1 MVMRCKCLLVACC
14 LAAFTVFADVVHVYE
29 QTEAGGVRVQIADR
43 MLDTGRNYKT
53 GAAPVKSG
61 WIFTHWT
68 ISTEQDFDSRDVWGR
83 AYDEAPFKL
92 YEETTLTAHYLPKT
106 QDTDGD
112 GFADGN
118 EIYWYGST
126 DVSPS
131 SDTDGDGF
139 TFSEEIANGTNPLM
153 ADLDIEGPIK
163 FVDGALNLYNPSNYG
178 AVVIRSEP
186 EGALF
191 TTLSEVYRPGVK
203 MATTSKGTYNPSS
216 TKFAYWSFN
225 GVRQADVWGRAV
237 DSMGVITDG
246 RAMEIIAVAAT
257 DYETRMKLYWYGD
270 ASVAMT
276 SDTDGDGLT
285 FAQELANGS
294 NPLMADGDIE
304 GPVKFADGEKL
315 QYNPYDYQPYTL
327 MSDPEGVLFPTT
339 NFYVRGGTKVN
350 IGTQGSSFT
359 YWKLNGVEQRDAW
372 GRAMDALSF
381 RMPSEAVT
389 VVAKSTA
396 DYETRMKLYWY
407 GTTEVEM
414 ASDTDGDGLT
424 FAQELA
430 NGSNPLMTDG
440 DIEGPVRYADTQL
453 HEANLQPYE
462 QVFGAV
468 VDEVYEEF
476 PMLGGAVTPTIVDID
491 GDGKLDIVVEAA
503 NGETIVY
510 LGCGSEGNP
519 EFVKTVWR
527 SEWAQ
532 ALAAARPR
540 SLDGLEF
547 DVKPPTDRLS
557 WSFAYV
563 DRDGVEDMLMS
574 DSEGRIW
581 YYKGIAARP
590 ESAPYQLPTTNYQL
604 QHKVWGGSFAGFA
617 EELRIAAVDWDD
629 DGDLDCLCGTAE
641 GKLMLLRDPK
651 VGRPTNLRA
660 FAGVDN
666 VLLTWDPNAQSR
678 IRGYRV
684 YRDAAVDGAQETRI
698 AEPQLPT
705 YRDYPPEIAD
715 YDYKVSGVSRFYT
728 AGNSTPV
735 ESESMATEAVRVS
748 LGKVAFRWSN
758 AAGFVG
764 DEIVVSLGV
773 DNSLN
778 LSGAGLSLKVSY
790 DKTALIPL
798 RVETSGLTED
808 VAFTQSASDGQWT
821 VSATGGE
828 IAAGRGTFL
837 SFVFSSPSVVTTGVA
852 LVSATL
858 TSVGGLPVPPIMPE
872 TDARVEIAVRT
883 PDEPPEDPTIVVPY
897 SRGDVDGNGRLE
909 KADLDLL
916 AKLMNGGP
924 NHKWSDDQLNAGDY
938 NNNGTLD
945 QDDRKL
951 MKDEFRKLGIVN
963 GGVKLEVLE

>member
-14 LAAFTVFADVVHVYE
+14 LVAFTVFAEVVHVYE
-29 QTEAGGVRVQIADR
+29 RTEAGGAMVLIADR

-68 ISTEQDFDSRDVWGR
+68 ISVQQDFSDRDAWGR

-112 GFADGN
+112 GFADGY

-131 SDTDGDGF
+131 SDTDGDGW
-139 TFSEEIANGTNPLM
+139 TFAQELANGTNPLM
-153 ADLDIEGPIK
+153 TDLDIEGPIK
-163 FVDGALNLYNPSNYG
+163 FVDGSLNLYNPSNYG

-203 MATTSKGTYNPSS
+203 MSTTSKGTYNPSS

-225 GVRQADVWGRAV
+225 GVRQADAWGRAV

-246 RAMEIIAVAAT
+246 SPMEIVAVAAT

-285 FAQELANGS
+285 FAQELANGT

-414 ASDTDGDGLT
+414 TSDTDGDGLT

-440 DIEGPVRYADTQL
+440 YIDGPVRYADTQL

-476 PMLGGAVTPTIVDID
+476 PTLGGAVTPTIVDID

-547 DVKPPTDRLS
+547 DVNPPADMLS
-557 WSFAYV
+557 WSFADV
-563 DRDGVEDMLMS
+563 DHDGVEDLLLS
-574 DSEGRIW
+574 DREGRIW
-581 YYKGIAARP
+581 YYKGAVREGADGAVL
-590 ESAPYQLPTTNYQL
+590 EL

-617 EELRIAAVDWDD
+617 EGLRIAAVDWDD

-651 VGRPTNLRA
+651 VGRPTNLKA

-666 VLLTWDPNAQSR
+666 VLLTWDPNQQSR

-684 YRDAAVDGAQETRI
+684 YRAGAKDENDGRDEKDWSLLSLPSLASLGLST
-698 AEPQLPT
+698 PLPT
-705 YRDYPPEIAD
+705 YRDYPPTVDD
-715 YDYKVSGVSRFYT
+715 YDYVVSSVSRHYV
-728 AGNSTPV
+728 AGNSTPI
-735 ESESMATEAVRVS
+735 ESESPKTEAVRAS
-748 LGKVAFRWSN
+748 LGKVSLHWT
-758 AAGFVG
+758 
-764 DEIVVSLGV
+764 DVVAKRGETVTVMLSV
-773 DNSLN
+773 DNSADLSPEGMNFEISYDHDVLN
-778 LSGAGLSLKVSY
+778 LIKAV
-790 DKTALIPL
+790 P
-798 RVETSGLTED
+798 SGLFD
-808 VAFTQSASDGQWT
+808 NGK
-821 VSATGGE
+821 
-828 IAAGRGTFL
+828 IAAGRGKLFEYLFEIVDDGTAAVETQV
-837 SFVFSSPSVVTTGVA
+837 S
-852 LVSATL
+852 LVSATMKAIGGA
-858 TSVGGLPVPPIMPE
+858 SVTPMMPE
-872 TDARVEIAVRT
+872 KNATVSIAAQSEIPRYMLG
-883 PDEPPEDPTIVVPY
+883 DLDGD
-897 SRGDVDGNGRLE
+897 GDVDKEDVRELGNRESGNGRKPTE
-909 KADLDLL
+909 
-916 AKLMNGGP
+916 
-924 NHKWSDDQLNAGDY
+924 SQLKAGDF
-938 NNNGTLD
+938 NGNGELD
-945 QDDRKL
+945 NDDYFALREL
-951 MKDEFRKLGIVN
+951 LREN
-963 GGVKLEVLE
+963 GSF